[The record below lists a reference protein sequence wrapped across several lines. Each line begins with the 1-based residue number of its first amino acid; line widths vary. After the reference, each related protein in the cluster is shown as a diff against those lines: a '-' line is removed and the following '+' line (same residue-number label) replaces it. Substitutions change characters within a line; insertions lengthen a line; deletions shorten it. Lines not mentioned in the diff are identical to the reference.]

1 MDAQTIGNNAGKVW
15 RLLDHNRKWEYNE
28 LKEATGLSDRDLNA
42 AIGWLAREDKI
53 QFEKKGAAAGRSF
66 FRGCRL
72 SAQMISMPCLR
83 HSSSPRSFS
92 LNF

>member
-1 MDAQTIGNNAGKVW
+1 MDVQTIGKNAGIVW

-53 QFEKKGAAAGRSF
+53 QFETSQKDGHDY
-66 FRGCRL
+66 L
-72 SAQMISMPCLR
+72 YLE
-83 HSSSPRSFS
+83 
-92 LNF
+92 LNLYIG

>member
-1 MDAQTIGNNAGKVW
+1 MDAQTIGNNAVKVW

-53 QFEKKGAAAGRSF
+53 QFETSQVDGHDY
-66 FRGCRL
+66 L
-72 SAQMISMPCLR
+72 YLE
-83 HSSSPRSFS
+83 
-92 LNF
+92 LNLYIG

>member
-1 MDAQTIGNNAGKVW
+1 MDAQSIGKNAGIVW

-53 QFEKKGAAAGRSF
+53 QFETSKKDGNDY
-66 FRGCRL
+66 L
-72 SAQMISMPCLR
+72 YLE
-83 HSSSPRSFS
+83 
-92 LNF
+92 LNLYIG

>member
-1 MDAQTIGNNAGKVW
+1 MDAQSIGKNAGIVW

-53 QFEKKGAAAGRSF
+53 QFETSKKDGHDYLF
-66 FRGCRL
+66 L
-72 SAQMISMPCLR
+72 E
-83 HSSSPRSFS
+83 
-92 LNF
+92 LNLYIG

>member
-53 QFEKKGAAAGRSF
+53 QFETSQADGHDY
-66 FRGCRL
+66 L
-72 SAQMISMPCLR
+72 YLE
-83 HSSSPRSFS
+83 
-92 LNF
+92 LNLYIG

>member
-1 MDAQTIGNNAGKVW
+1 MDAQSIGKNAGIVW

-53 QFEKKGAAAGRSF
+53 QFETSNKDGHDYLF
-66 FRGCRL
+66 L
-72 SAQMISMPCLR
+72 E
-83 HSSSPRSFS
+83 
-92 LNF
+92 LNLYIG